1 MDKSYRIVVNEA
13 QLDTLIQALRL
24 LKETIKEMSH
34 ADEEVTTAMS
44 EAYYK
49 LTNATPVENVYDTTQ
64 TAEGKTFTSTL

>member
-1 MDKSYRIVVNEA
+1 
-13 QLDTLIQALRL
+13 
-24 LKETIKEMSH
+24 MSH

-49 LTNATPVENVYDTTQ
+49 LTNATPVEDVYDTTQ

>member
-1 MDKSYRIVVNEA
+1 MDKQYRIVVSEA

-34 ADEEVTTAMS
+34 ADEDVTKAMS

-49 LTNATPVENVYDTTQ
+49 LTNATPVENVYDTTTEQ
-64 TAEGKTFTSTL
+64 TGKTFTSTL